1 MMMLGFILLVVVL
14 YCWNSSANS
23 GGSSC
28 INYRF
33 GANTS
38 LEILNERYARG
49 EIQRE
54 DYLERKQELY
64 IQKQPISLKKDK

>member
-1 MMMLGFILLVVVL
+1 MMIGFILLVVIL

-28 INYRF
+28 IDPQF
-33 GANTS
+33 GSNTS

-54 DYLERKQELY
+54 DYLERKKELY
-64 IQKQPISLKKDK
+64 MQKQPISLKKG

>member
-1 MMMLGFILLVVVL
+1 MMMLGFILLVVIL

-23 GGSSC
+23 RGSSC
-28 INYRF
+28 IDHQF
-33 GANTS
+33 GLNTS

-54 DYLERKQELY
+54 DYLARKQELY
-64 IQKQPISLKKDK
+64 IQKQPISIKKG